1 MNARVID
8 TGLFAFTLTTW
19 LVVMYQVWA
28 WRG

>member
-8 TGLFAFTLTTW
+8 MGLFAFTLATW
-19 LVVMYQVWA
+19 FVVMYQVWA